1 MLRSV
6 SLACFDELAHVRRR
20 EVATFNDQ
28 QVARV
33 TVGRDHDAEPRDHAG
48 HGVLGAGHHDDGEKQ
63 NAFYCRLARRRAA
76 STHAENEAGRGML
89 DVFAPGD
96 R

>member
-1 MLRSV
+1 M
-6 SLACFDELAHVRRR
+6 RRTEGAPNHER
-20 EVATFNDQ
+20 

-33 TVGRDHDAEPRDHAG
+33 KSGRDHDAEPRDHAG
-48 HGVLGAGHHDDGEKQ
+48 HDVLGAGHHDDGGKQ